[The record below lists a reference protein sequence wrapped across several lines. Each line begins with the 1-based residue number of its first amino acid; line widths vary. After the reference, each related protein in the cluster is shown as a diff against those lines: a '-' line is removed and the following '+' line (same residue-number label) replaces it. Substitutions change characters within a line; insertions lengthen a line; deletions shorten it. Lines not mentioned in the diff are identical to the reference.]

1 MINILC
7 PTDFSETADHAITY
21 AANLA
26 KVVGA
31 KLTLLN
37 VQSVF
42 SLPTVEVIKGKFLA
56 TDPVRERLEEKSYQI
71 MRDFKI
77 TCLSEVEPSNKRVS
91 DIIADRSKDF
101 DLIIMGTLGVRDLYE
116 FFFGGRAYQVAKESS
131 TPILLIPEGYNYLDI
146 SSIVYAF
153 DFEGEKRLPM
163 KQATIWVKTLAAKIT
178 ILQVKKHYDRKAE
191 VNSQE
196 IQNSIKAAND
206 SIDIQFETLF
216 SDELT
221 QAINS
226 FILRRKANAV
236 ALCSK
241 DHSILKTFF
250 HESVIKE
257 LSFTA
262 TYPILVVHE

>member
-1 MINILC
+1 MRNILC
-7 PTDFSETADHAITY
+7 PTDFSETADHAIAY
-21 AANLA
+21 AASFA
-26 KVVGA
+26 KAVGA

-42 SLPTVEVIKGKFLA
+42 SLPPVEVIKGKFLA

-71 MRDFKI
+71 MKDFKI

-91 DIIADRSKDF
+91 DSIADRSKDF
-101 DLIIMGTLGVRDLYE
+101 DLIIMGTLGVRDLFE

-131 TPILLIPEGYNYLDI
+131 TPILLIPEGYNYRDI

-153 DFEGEKRLPM
+153 DYEGEMGLPM
-163 KQATIWVKTLAAKIT
+163 KQASIWVKALASKIT
-178 ILQVKKHYDRKAE
+178 ILQVKEHCDRKAE
-191 VNSQE
+191 INLQE
-196 IQNSIKAAND
+196 IQNRIQAAND
-206 SIDIQFETLF
+206 AIDIKFETIF

-226 FILRRKANAV
+226 FVLRSKANAL

-241 DHSILKTFF
+241 DHNILKTFF

-257 LSFTA
+257 FSFTA
-262 TYPILVVHE
+262 TYPILVIHE